1 MKARFLRRIVGPV
14 LGASLGLVATAPV
27 ANAQDVELGTS
38 DVAELTF
45 VLNAG
50 NASSSTFGVK
60 NTLDHLWESA
70 SFQLA
75 FGGVRTSS
83 TQRSGEATGSTT
95 SFTPVESAG
104 VTAANY
110 FIRSRY
116 DRTISDAAYIFGGA
130 GWDRNTFAGIENRY
144 SFVSG
149 TGRTWFAT
157 DTKRFKTDIGATY
170 TLQNDVTPTPGASDG
185 FLGVR
190 GTWDYANQVTET
202 TTFASVLIVDENL
215 NDTEDL
221 RADFTNSLAVS
232 MSDRMALK
240 ISYQMLFDNLPSL
253 ESFTLLGSGTPVTRD
268 LKSLDSVFTVALV
281 VNF

>member
-1 MKARFLRRIVGPV
+1 MKARILSCITGS
-14 LGASLGLVATAPV
+14 LLWASLALVGSPHGV
-27 ANAQDVELGTS
+27 AAQDVELGTT

-50 NASSSTFGVK
+50 NASSSTFGAK
-60 NTLDHLWESA
+60 NTLNHQWENA
-70 SFQLA
+70 AFQFA

-83 TQRSGEATGSTT
+83 TQRSGEATGSAT
-95 SFTPVESAG
+95 SFTPIESTG

-116 DRTISDAAYIFGGA
+116 DRNVSDAVYVFGGA

-144 SFVSG
+144 SLVSG

-157 DTKRFKTDIGATY
+157 DTRHFKTDIGATY
-170 TLQNDVTPTPGASDG
+170 TLQNDVTPTPGADDG
-185 FLGVR
+185 FLGLR
-190 GTWDYANQVTET
+190 GTWDYGNQLSET

-221 RADFTNSLAVS
+221 RGDFTNSLAVS
-232 MSDRMALK
+232 MSDQMALK

-253 ESFTLLGSGTPVTRD
+253 ESFTLLGPGTTVTRD